1 MKAFKSVFD
10 PLDLAIIER
19 VYEAA
24 LAQFEAHRAS
34 SDSEKDEELKDAL
47 RKRVMA
53 CAAMGQFEFDTLY
66 DRVVGQPI

>member
-34 SDSEKDEELKDAL
+34 SDSEKDEELK
-47 RKRVMA
+47 
-53 CAAMGQFEFDTLY
+53 ELY
-66 DRVVGQPI
+66 ASG